1 MRLPS
6 FHATTNAKSRTTAE
20 ISWDSPY
27 PKASDMSEEAIEI
40 LENISDA
47 FLVLDHQGQVRYC
60 NQQAQNLLGTE
71 RENLLGRCL
80 WQADPL
86 LANTPFNTGFQRV
99 LETGSTQTFEQ
110 FYPWHAQWWCG
121 RLCPHKSEIWVYIQ
135 DITAAKQAEVME
147 SERTNLF
154 TLVGSVGIA
163 LCQGGK
169 LSQLLADSLEAIVQH
184 LDHLDLV
191 GAYVWTIP
199 KPHLSE
205 QQEPD
210 TPSEKLQL
218 QAATPHALPESLFGC
233 PIDIRASEGLAF
245 PNSAI
250 AAIARHHYPYLD
262 NHIQDRLRHPE
273 FNSGAHSIATAWLAE
288 ENITSFGGYPLLVD
302 GRLVGVLALFGRQ
315 PIPDTVH
322 LLLSWVATGIAV
334 SVDRNWARE
343 ALSIRREAL
352 LFRLAN
358 QIRQSL
364 DLNTILDTAV
374 TEIRQLLQLDACC
387 FLWCLPQ
394 PGHNQSNQVL
404 LTVSHESKK
413 SADIA
418 SVDDGTLSQMSWM
431 GEKIQNQEI
440 ICIDNIAE
448 DSQLDESTRQLLQDM
463 GITSQLILPL
473 STRSGQFGAVA
484 CCNNQEMRPWGQ
496 REIELLQGVVD
507 QLAIGIDQAEAYA
520 QTRAAA
526 LAAQTQ
532 AQQLSEALRNL
543 KQKEAQLIQNEK
555 MSGLGQMVA
564 GIAHEINNPVNFIT
578 GNLSHVETYI
588 HDLLEMLDAY
598 RQHYPDPPEQIQE
611 LAEEVDLEFLE
622 TDLPKIVESMK
633 VGTERIRQIVLSLRN
648 FSRLDEAEMK
658 PANIHEG
665 IDNTLMILT
674 SRLKAKKGQPGIEVV
689 KEYGDLPKVDCY
701 PGQLNQVFMNILSN
715 ALDALEKQPAPR
727 KIVIGTEKN
736 GDRARIR
743 IRDNGPG
750 ISEEVQKHLFDPFFT
765 TKPVGKGTGLGLSIS
780 YQIVVDKHKGDI
792 QCTSQRGEGT
802 EFTIEIPIQQFST

>member
-1 MRLPS
+1 
-6 FHATTNAKSRTTAE
+6 
-20 ISWDSPY
+20 
-27 PKASDMSEEAIEI
+27 MSEETIEI
-40 LENISDA
+40 LENVSDA
-47 FLVLDHQGQVRYC
+47 FLILDVRGRVTYC
-60 NQQAQNLLGTE
+60 NQQTNNILGISQ
-71 RENLLGRCL
+71 ENLLGQCL
-80 WQADPL
+80 WQACPL
-86 LANTPFNTGFQRV
+86 LANTPLSTGFQKV
-99 LETGSTQTFEQ
+99 LETVKTQTFEQ
-110 FYPWHAQWWCG
+110 FYPWHSQWWRG
-121 RLCPHKSEIWVYIQ
+121 RICSHKDEIWIYIQ
-135 DITAAKQAEVME
+135 DITAQKQAEVME

-154 TLVGSVGIA
+154 TLIGSVGIA

-184 LDHLDLV
+184 LDHLDMV
-191 GAYVWTIP
+191 SACIWTTP
-199 KPHLSE
+199 KPNLSRE
-205 QQEPD
+205 NDFQSP
-210 TPSEKLQL
+210 TGKLHL
-218 QAATPHALPESLFGC
+218 QAAAPQMVPESLFTAQL
-233 PIDIRASEGLAF
+233 DIQSSESLSF

-250 AAIARHHYPYLD
+250 AAIARHQYPYLD
-262 NHIQDRLRHPE
+262 NHIQNRLWHPE
-273 FNSGAHSIATAWLAE
+273 FTDGASQEATSWLTE
-288 ENITSFGGYPLLVD
+288 QNITAFGGYPLLVD
-302 GRLVGVLALFGRQ
+302 GRLVGVLALFSQQ

-343 ALSIRREAL
+343 ALSVRREAL

-364 DLNTILDTAV
+364 DLNTILNTAV
-374 TEIRQLLQLDACC
+374 TEIRQLLQVDSCS
-387 FLWCLPQ
+387 FLWCLPEPANKNGQ
-394 PGHNQSNQVL
+394 LL

-413 SADIA
+413 SEELG
-418 SVDDGTLSQMSWM
+418 SVDDDTLSQMKWM
-431 GEKIQNQEI
+431 GDKIQSQET
-440 ICIDNIAE
+440 ICIDSVAE
-448 DSQLDESTRQLLQDM
+448 DTQLDDITRQLLQDM
-463 GITSQLILPL
+463 GIASQLILPL

-484 CCNNQEMRPWGQ
+484 CSNNQQTRPWGQ

-532 AQQLSEALRNL
+532 AQQLSEALHNL

-578 GNLSHVETYI
+578 GNLSHMETYI
-588 HDLLEMLDAY
+588 HDLLEMLNMY
-598 RQHYPDPPEQIQE
+598 RKYYPEPAEEIQD
-611 LAEEVDLEFLE
+611 LAEEVDLEFVE

-701 PGQLNQVFMNILSN
+701 PGQLNQVFMNIISN
-715 ALDALEKQPAPR
+715 ALDALEKQPDPR
-727 KIVIGTEKN
+727 KIVISTEQN

-750 ISEEVQKHLFDPFFT
+750 ISDQVQKHLFDPFFT

-792 QCTSQRGEGT
+792 QCTSQRGQGA
-802 EFTIEIPIQQFST
+802 EFIIDIPLQRFSS

>member
-1 MRLPS
+1 
-6 FHATTNAKSRTTAE
+6 
-20 ISWDSPY
+20 
-27 PKASDMSEEAIEI
+27 MSEETITI

-47 FLVLDHQGQVRYC
+47 FSILDNRGRVTYC
-60 NQQAQNLLGTE
+60 NQQTHKILGVSQ
-71 RENLLGRCL
+71 ENLLGQCL
-80 WQADPL
+80 WQACPL
-86 LANTPFNTGFQRV
+86 LANTPLSTGFQKV
-99 LETGSTQTFEQ
+99 LETGKTQTFEQ
-110 FYPWHAQWWCG
+110 FYSWHAQWWRG
-121 RLCPHKSEIWVYIQ
+121 RLCAYKNEVWVYIQ
-135 DITAAKQAEVME
+135 DITAEKQAEVME

-154 TLVGSVGIA
+154 TLIGSVGIA

-184 LDHLDLV
+184 LDHLDMV
-191 GAYVWTIP
+191 SACIWTTP
-199 KPHLSE
+199 KPNLS
-205 QQEPD
+205 QQED
-210 TPSEKLQL
+210 AENQAGTLQL
-218 QAATPHALPESLFGC
+218 QASAPQTLPESLFGAQL
-233 PIDIRASEGLAF
+233 DIQSSESLSF

-250 AAIARHHYPYLD
+250 AAIARHQYPYLD
-262 NHIQDRLRHPE
+262 NHIQNRLRNPE
-273 FNSGAHSIATAWLAE
+273 LTSNASQEAISWLAE
-288 ENITSFGGYPLLVD
+288 QNITAFGGYPLLVD
-302 GRLVGVLALFGRQ
+302 GRLVGVLALFSQQ

-343 ALSIRREAL
+343 ALSVRREAL

-374 TEIRQLLQLDACC
+374 TEIRQLLQVDSCC

-394 PGHNQSNQVL
+394 IGNSEDKNQVL
-404 LTVSHESKK
+404 LTVSHEAKK
-413 SADIA
+413 TEELG
-418 SVDDGTLSQMSWM
+418 SVDDNTLSQMNWM
-431 GEKIQNQEI
+431 GDKIKNQETI
-440 ICIDNIAE
+440 RIDNVAE
-448 DSQLDESTRQLLQDM
+448 DPQLNETTRQLLQDM
-463 GITSQLILPL
+463 GIASQLILPL

-484 CCNNQEMRPWGQ
+484 CSHNNQTRPWGQ

-532 AQQLSEALRNL
+532 AQQLSEALRHL

-588 HDLLEMLDAY
+588 HDLLEMLDMY
-598 RQHYPDPPEQIQE
+598 RQHYPEPAEEIQD

-715 ALDALEKQPAPR
+715 AIDALEKQPEPR
-727 KIVIGTEKN
+727 KIFIRTEENGT
-736 GDRARIR
+736 RARIR
-743 IRDNGPG
+743 IGDNGPG
-750 ISEEVQKHLFDPFFT
+750 MSAEVQKQLFDPFFT

-780 YQIVVDKHKGDI
+780 YQIVVEKHKGDI
-792 QCTSQRGEGT
+792 QCTSQRGQGT
-802 EFTIEIPIQQFST
+802 EFLIDIPI

>member
-1 MRLPS
+1 
-6 FHATTNAKSRTTAE
+6 
-20 ISWDSPY
+20 
-27 PKASDMSEEAIEI
+27 MSEETIEI
-40 LENISDA
+40 LENVSDA
-47 FLVLDHQGQVRYC
+47 FSILDVRGRVTYC
-60 NQQAQNLLGTE
+60 NQQTNNILGISQ
-71 RENLLGRCL
+71 ENLIGQCL
-80 WQADPL
+80 WQACPL
-86 LANTPFNTGFQRV
+86 LANTPLSAGFQKV
-99 LETGSTQTFEQ
+99 LETGKTQTFEQ
-110 FYPWHAQWWCG
+110 FYPWHSQWWRG
-121 RLCPHKSEIWVYIQ
+121 RICSHNDEIWVYIQ
-135 DITAAKQAEVME
+135 DITAQKQAEVME

-154 TLVGSVGIA
+154 TLIGSVGIA

-169 LSQLLADSLEAIVQH
+169 LSQLLADSLDAIVQH
-184 LDHLDLV
+184 LDHLDMV
-191 GAYVWTIP
+191 NACIWTIP
-199 KPHLSE
+199 KPHLNRENESE
-205 QQEPD
+205 SP
-210 TPSEKLQL
+210 TGRLHL
-218 QAATPHALPESLFGC
+218 QAAAPQMVPESLFATQL
-233 PIDIRASEGLAF
+233 DIQSNESLSF

-250 AAIARHHYPYLD
+250 AAIARHQYPYLD
-262 NHIQDRLRHPE
+262 NHIQNRLWHPE
-273 FNSGAHSIATAWLAE
+273 FIDGASKEATSWLTE
-288 ENITSFGGYPLLVD
+288 QNITAFGGYPLLVD
-302 GRLVGVLALFGRQ
+302 GRLVGVLALFSQQ

-322 LLLSWVATGIAV
+322 LLLSWVATGIAI

-343 ALSIRREAL
+343 ALSVRREAL

-364 DLNTILDTAV
+364 DLNTILNTAV
-374 TEIRQLLQLDACC
+374 TEIRQLLQVDSCY

-394 PGHNQSNQVL
+394 PGNNNGQLL

-413 SADIA
+413 SEEIA
-418 SVDDGTLSQMSWM
+418 SVDDNTLSQMKWM
-431 GEKIQNQEI
+431 GDKIQSQETV
-440 ICIDNIAE
+440 CIDSVAE
-448 DSQLDESTRQLLQDM
+448 NTQLDENTRQLLQNM
-463 GITSQLILPL
+463 GIASQLILPL

-484 CCNNQEMRPWGQ
+484 CSNNQEKRPWGQ
-496 REIELLQGVVD
+496 REIELLQGAVD

-578 GNLSHVETYI
+578 GNVSHIETYI
-588 HDLLEMLDAY
+588 HDLLEMLDMY
-598 RQHYPDPPEQIQE
+598 RKYYPEPAEEIQE

-674 SRLKAKKGQPGIEVV
+674 SRLKAKKGQSGIEVV

-715 ALDALEKQPAPR
+715 AIDSLEKQPDPR

-792 QCTSQRGEGT
+792 QCTSQRGQGA
-802 EFTIEIPIQQFST
+802 EFIIDIPIQHFST